1 MSKVEEYEDRIIDVL
16 NKSAVTSKTV
26 IKGRNPGSRGII
38 RVKDIFGNDS
48 DPEDDGEDGFCF
60 DCSEN
65 EDEVSTTPTPSPME
79 HEEAKD
85 NGRRRRRDDDN
96 DDDFESI
103 KPIFK
108 MAKSFF
114 KAFKEA

>member
-1 MSKVEEYEDRIIDVL
+1 MTKPGVS
-16 NKSAVTSKTV
+16 
-26 IKGRNPGSRGII
+26 RNHQGQS
-38 RVKDIFGNDS
+38 S
-48 DPEDDGEDGFCF
+48 DPEEDGEDGFCF

-65 EDEVSTTPTPSPME
+65 EDEVSSTTPTPLSME

-85 NGRRRRRDDDN
+85 NGCRCRHRDDDN
-96 DDDFESI
+96 DNNFESI